1 MCGVIM
7 QCPIKVRPTWFR
19 SLYSLCGFLSYGHYG
34 RSGIS
39 LKFYTYIFFFYKYFG
54 YFLNYALSGVF

>member
-39 LKFYTYIFFFYKYFG
+39 LKFYTYIF
-54 YFLNYALSGVF
+54 LNYALSGVF